1 MAEQKEN
8 QPSFRVI
15 YYAFTGR
22 AEPIRLAAA
31 LGGIAFEDEYIN
43 SDQQKKDKAEGKRRW
58 SGPPELVVYDKDGKV
73 LTNIAQSNTCLRYV
87 GMLPNVTIYYHLHI
101 YTNYPFCHHFYYVHL

>member
-8 QPSFRVI
+8 QSSFRVI

-31 LGGIAFEDEYIN
+31 LGGIAFEDEFIN
-43 SDQQKKDKAEGKRRW
+43 DAQQKKTKAEGKRRW
-58 SGPPELVVYDKDGKV
+58 SGLPELVIYDKDGKV

-87 GMLPNVTIYYHLHI
+87 GMSLSVHSLSILYTSMYIYNVHI
-101 YTNYPFCHHFYYVHL
+101 QAN